1 MQQLKTFARAAAF
14 WSLWVVCVLMILPTL
29 LSVPGEATPAQLNLY
44 VAVLF
49 SVICY
54 PVVLPV
60 LTLIERFAVRRGAQ
74 AALVA
79 VRVALWGSFLG
90 VLTVLAMLGMAFH
103 AHDVEQARPVVIRND
118 GVASALSGAVM
129 RRDTTALDRLIA
141 GGAGVDHL
149 IQPYNQTPAML
160 AANHGY
166 WSVTLFLL
174 ERGASP
180 DRPDDLDNSIR
191 SLADSRLP
199 TPRSGADVVA
209 LARVRARLRVAGPPG
224 KGATPPPAR

>member
-1 MQQLKTFARAAAF
+1 MKTFARAAAF

-79 VRVALWGSFLG
+79 VRVALWGGFLG

-129 RRDTTALDRLIA
+129 RRDMAALDRLIA

-149 IQPYNQTPAML
+149 IQPYNQTPAMR

-199 TPRSGADVVA
+199 TPRAGADVVA
-209 LARVRARLRVAGPPG
+209 LARVRARLGVAGPPG
-224 KGATPPPAR
+224 EGATPPPAR